1 MATAAQVVASLEE
14 AQTLVAAGSL
24 TDGQMLA
31 LARLA
36 MADLM
41 RGRSA
46 SYSVSGRNFAFASLD
61 SALKAV
67 EYFQGR
73 ADSGNNAMCVNLA
86 EL

>member
-1 MATAAQVVASLEE
+1 MATAAQVVASLAE
-14 AQTLVAAGSL
+14 AQALVDVGSL

-36 MADLM
+36 LADLM
-41 RGRSA
+41 RGRST

-61 SALKAV
+61 SAMKAV

-73 ADSGNNAMCVNLA
+73 YDSSNNAICVNLV